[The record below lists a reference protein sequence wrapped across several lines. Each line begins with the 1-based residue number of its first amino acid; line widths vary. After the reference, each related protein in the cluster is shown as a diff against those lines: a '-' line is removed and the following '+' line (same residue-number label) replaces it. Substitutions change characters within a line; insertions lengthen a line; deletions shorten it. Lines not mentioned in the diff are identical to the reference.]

1 MSISASLTRPFFPF
15 STVRNIPDPT
25 PPSFVFPARRSFWFD
40 YQWIKPKDKKESAL
54 NYFANGE
61 IGVITGE
68 FRGKNS
74 SGKGEPNIEIT
85 FSTQPGYSYS
95 FRPYDLKEDGRYSFE
110 LAYAITAHKSQGSGF
125 KKVFFVLPSQGFI
138 LSRELLYTTL
148 TRQEDKIIILHQ
160 GDFRDFI
167 RFAATEASATAR
179 RFTDLFFL
187 PEIKQIE
194 KKYYDARYIN
204 ISERGERMISKSEVI
219 IANCLNKYK
228 HDVQYAYESKLTLER
243 SGRTIKPDFTI
254 EHLGNGK
261 IFYWEHL
268 GMMTEEDYREK
279 WEKKKKA
286 YLDDGFTLFTEA
298 DEDSEKI
305 LIVTEENP
313 NGGIDSSH
321 FDDLIRKHII

>member
-1 MSISASLTRPFFPF
+1 
-15 STVRNIPDPT
+15 
-25 PPSFVFPARRSFWFD
+25 
-40 YQWIKPKDKKESAL
+40 
-54 NYFANGE
+54 
-61 IGVITGE
+61 
-68 FRGKNS
+68 
-74 SGKGEPNIEIT
+74 
-85 FSTQPGYSYS
+85 
-95 FRPYDLKEDGRYSFE
+95 
-110 LAYAITAHKSQGSGF
+110 
-125 KKVFFVLPSQGFI
+125 
-138 LSRELLYTTL
+138 
-148 TRQEDKIIILHQ
+148 
-160 GDFRDFI
+160 
-167 RFAATEASATAR
+167 
-179 RFTDLFFL
+179 
-187 PEIKQIE
+187 
-194 KKYYDARYIN
+194 
-204 ISERGERMISKSEVI
+204 MISKSEVI

-228 HDVQYAYESKLTLER
+228 HDIQYAYESKLTLER